1 MASNDP
7 PKQDRQ
13 DNSRKEVERALR
25 QHEKGTNHGE
35 SDKSAGP
42 KNDAAG
48 QMVRTKHGASNN
60 GMSSAEP
67 RVISGDEDGDATW
80 PLKQDK
86 KTG

>member
-1 MASNDP
+1 MASNDRA
-7 PKQDRQ
+7 KQDRP
-13 DNSRKEVERALR
+13 DDPRKEVERALQ

-35 SDKSAGP
+35 GDKSASP

-60 GMSSAEP
+60 GMSSVEP

-80 PLKQDK
+80 PLKQDT
-86 KTG
+86 KTS